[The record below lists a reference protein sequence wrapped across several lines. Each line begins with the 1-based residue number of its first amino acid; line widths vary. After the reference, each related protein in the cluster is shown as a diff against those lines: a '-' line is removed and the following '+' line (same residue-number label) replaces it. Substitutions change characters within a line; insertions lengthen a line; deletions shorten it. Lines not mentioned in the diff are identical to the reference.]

1 MRVLVTGAGVR
12 LGAAL
17 ARGFSEAG
25 HELVLHYGRS
35 RAAAQ
40 ALAQELG
47 AELLQADLADAQACL
62 ALAREAGPVELLI
75 NNAAVWPRQDLEQIT
90 LEDWER
96 TQAIN
101 LRAPFLLTQALLPSL
116 RCVLNIA
123 DIGGQRP
130 VPGYAH
136 YSVSK
141 AGVIM
146 LTQALAVELAPR
158 VRVNALSP
166 GTLLLP
172 EGVDEGQV
180 AETIPMGRVGS
191 AQDLVQAALYLA
203 EAPYVTGQVLAIDG
217 GKSLWGPL

>member
-17 ARGFSEAG
+17 ARGFAEAG
-25 HELVLHYGRS
+25 HTLVLHYGRS
-35 RAAAQ
+35 HEPAR
-40 ALAQELG
+40 ALAAELG
-47 AELLQADLADAQACL
+47 AELIQADLASAGDCARL
-62 ALAREAGPVELLI
+62 AEQAGPVELLI
-75 NNAAVWPRQDLEQIT
+75 NNAAIWPRQDVRDIT
-90 LEDWER
+90 LQDWER
-96 TQAIN
+96 TQAVN

-116 RCVLNIA
+116 SSVINIA

-141 AGVIM
+141 AGLIM
-146 LTQALAVELAPR
+146 LTRALAVELAPR
-158 VRVNALSP
+158 VRVNALAP

-172 EGVDEGQV
+172 EGVAAEQV
-180 AETIPMGRVGS
+180 TSRIPMGRLGS

-203 EAPYVTGQVLAIDG
+203 DAPYVTGQVLAVDG